1 MVKKSKANRKTAPVE
16 TSSIA
21 ATAAATTTTT
31 TTTTTAIAVANETEL
46 TGKLEEFPESTFFVK
61 GESFRRKGNYSKATK
76 VYLQGIE
83 NGCVRCMYLYT
94 MKILSDGA
102 AIENMETYTELIN
115 NNTNLHLALPF
126 LLEGAIRGN
135 YDAIMKLGG
144 VYCEARHATEDDVIG
159 IGRYLPAAPL
169 ILYWKKHASQTKE
182 DRTRIK
188 QVNKGVKENYGSTCS
203 VCRKYDSETVTLLK
217 CDGCKFYYYCSKE
230 CQKKCG

>member
-1 MVKKSKANRKTAPVE
+1 MGKKSKANRKRAPV
-16 TSSIA
+16 
-21 ATAAATTTTT
+21 ATATATQPV
-31 TTTTTAIAVANETEL
+31 AVAAVATSAPA
-46 TGKLEEFPESTFFVK
+46 TAVVKAGSGVEEFPESTFFAE
-61 GESFRRKGNYSKATK
+61 GESFFKKGNFSKAEK
-76 VYLQGIE
+76 KYRQGIE
-83 NGCVRCMYLYT
+83 HGCVPCMFAYS

-102 AIENMETYTELIN
+102 SSPIENIKTYTELIN

-217 CDGCKFYYYCSKE
+217 CDGANFIIIAARSVR
-230 CQKKCG
+230 KKCG